1 MKRDFLTIQD
11 ITNEEMQYLLD
22 LALKFKTK
30 KGEMANDLSGKAV
43 ALLFQKPSNRTRV
56 SFEIAVW
63 QLGGKCIYLAPQE
76 IDLGKRESVS
86 DVAQTLSRYL
96 DCIVARTYTHAD
108 VVELAQH
115 SNAVIING
123 LSDLFHPCQ
132 GVADI
137 LTIQEKKGKK
147 NKTLVAYIGDGN
159 NVCHSLLLGCARMGF
174 DINIATPKNYE
185 PVAEVIA
192 FAKKI
197 GQQTGSQIKLLNDP
211 KKAVQGAHVIYSD
224 VWVSMGQEA
233 ETKKRKIDFK
243 GFQINKDLVKTAD
256 KNYIFMHC
264 LPAHRGLEVTADII
278 DGPHSVVF
286 DQAENRLHAQKAI
299 LSFLLGETK

>member
-1 MKRDFLTIQD
+1 
-11 ITNEEMQYLLD
+11 LD
-22 LALKFKTK
+22 LALKFKAK
-30 KGEMANDLSGKAV
+30 KGEITNDLSGKAV
-43 ALLFQKPSNRTRV
+43 ALVFQKPSNRTRV

-96 DCIVARTYTHAD
+96 DCIVARTYTHED
-108 VVELAQH
+108 VVELAKH
-115 SNAVIING
+115 SSAVIING

-132 GVADI
+132 GMADI
-137 LTIQEKKGKK
+137 LTIQEKIGKN
-147 NKTLVAYIGDGN
+147 NKALVTYIGDGN
-159 NVCHSLLLGCARMGF
+159 NVCHSLLLGCVRVGY

-185 PVAEVIA
+185 PIA
-192 FAKKI
+192 DVVTSAKKI
-197 GQQTGSQIKLLNDP
+197 SQKTGSKISIMHDP

-233 ETKKRKIDFK
+233 ETKKRKLDFK
-243 GFQINKDLVKTAD
+243 GFQINKDLVKSAD
-256 KNYIFMHC
+256 KEYLFMHC

-299 LSFLLGETK
+299 LSFLLR

>member
-1 MKRDFLTIQD
+1 MKRDFLTIKD
-11 ITNEEMQYLLD
+11 ITSDEMQYLLD
-22 LALKFKTK
+22 LALKFKAK
-30 KGEMANDLSGKAV
+30 KGEITSDLSGKAV
-43 ALLFQKPSNRTRV
+43 ALVFQKPSNRTRV

-86 DVAQTLSRYL
+86 DVAHTLSRYL

-108 VVELAQH
+108 VVELAKH
-115 SNAVIING
+115 SSAVIING

-137 LTIQEKKGKK
+137 LTIQEKIGKG
-147 NKTLVAYIGDGN
+147 NKALVTYIGDGN
-159 NVCHSLLLGCARMGF
+159 NVCHSLLLGCARVGF
-174 DINIATPKNYE
+174 DVNIATPKKYE
-185 PVAEVIA
+185 PVAEVVA

-197 GQQTGSQIKLLNDP
+197 SQQTGSKIAIMHDP
-211 KKAVQGAHVIYSD
+211 KKAVQGANVIYSD
-224 VWVSMGQEA
+224 VWVSMGQEKEA
-233 ETKKRKIDFK
+233 KKRKLDFK
-243 GFQINKDLVKTAD
+243 GFQINKDLVKGAD
-256 KNYIFMHC
+256 KDYLFMHC

-278 DGPHSVVF
+278 DGSHSVVF

-299 LSFLLGETK
+299 LSFLLR

>member
-11 ITNEEMQYLLD
+11 ITNEEMQHLLD
-22 LALKFKTK
+22 SALAFKAK

-96 DCIVARTYTHAD
+96 DCIVARTYTHTD
-108 VVELAQH
+108 VVELAKH
-115 SNAVIING
+115 SSAVIING

-137 LTIQEKKGKK
+137 LTIQEKMGKK
-147 NKTLVAYIGDGN
+147 NKALVAYIGDGN
-159 NVCHSLLLGCARMGF
+159 NVCHSLMLGCARVGF
-174 DINIATPKNYE
+174 DMNIATPKKYE
-185 PVAEVIA
+185 PAAKVVA

-197 GQQTGSQIKLLNDP
+197 CQQTGAQIKLTADP
-211 KKAVQGAHVIYSD
+211 QKAVQGANVIYSD

-233 ETKKRKIDFK
+233 ETKKRIKDFQ
-243 GFQINKDLVKTAD
+243 GFQINKELVKTAD
-256 KNYIFMHC
+256 KNYLFMHC

-278 DGPHSVVF
+278 DGPHAVVF

-299 LSFLLGETK
+299 LSFLLGEKK